1 MLLIGGGGNDF
12 NLDRLLSGARSK
24 GIEIADARVVAG
36 APPPSFTWHVDAH
49 AFKLAGRT
57 IAPAAAFVRYDVF
70 GSSSHLAKDADFVA
84 AAWYAALD
92 GYIANAPN
100 VRAFNRCYRSERPL
114 KPQQLALARHFGLRV
129 PDTVVTNDVAVL
141 RELARAGSIAKPV
154 GGGTLTEE
162 LASVLA
168 LYPPDA
174 ATLPAPAFVQPRLVG
189 PEMRVFVI
197 GSKAVGFRVES
208 PSLDYREHQ
217 DAVVSPTDV
226 PPEIHAGVVAL
237 ASHMGLDFAAA
248 DLKTDPDTGALT
260 FLEINSG
267 PMFAR
272 FDDAAGGGLCAM
284 MLDWL
289 MLESLSDY
297 PPA

>member
-36 APPPSFTWHVDAH
+36 APPPSFTWHVHADALE
-49 AFKLAGRT
+49 LAGRT
-57 IAPAAAFVRYDVF
+57 IAPTAAFVRYDVF
-70 GSSSHLAKDADFVA
+70 GSASHVANDADFVA

-92 GYIANAPN
+92 GYVANAPN
-100 VRAFNRCYRSERPL
+100 VRAFNRGYRSDRPL
-114 KPQQLALARHFGLRV
+114 KPQQLALAKRFGLRV
-129 PDTVVTNDVAVL
+129 PGTVVTNNVTVL
-141 RELARAGSIAKPV
+141 RELAHVGPIAKPV
-154 GGGTLTEE
+154 GGGTLAQE

-168 LYPPDA
+168 LYAQEA

-197 GSKAVGFRVES
+197 GSKTVGFRVES

-217 DAVVSPTDV
+217 DADVSPTDV
-226 PPEIHAGVVAL
+226 PPEIHSGVVAL

-248 DLKTDPDTGALT
+248 DLKTDPDTGTLT
-260 FLEINSG
+260 FLEINSS

-272 FDDAAGGGLCAM
+272 FDDVAGGRLCAM

-289 MLESLSDY
+289 MPKAGSEDL
-297 PPA
+297 PA